1 MKIFLIPIL
10 WFFSLDCNSQ
20 NFSLLITEIFADPTP
35 SKGLPEKEFIELYN
49 STTKQI
55 NLKGFRLIYGNT
67 EVLFPEASVLPQEY
81 VIVCRKGNEQD
92 FANFGKVVPLPSFS
106 LLNEG
111 SLLVIKDDKQNEVS
125 FVNYSSNW
133 YSKGKDQ
140 GYSLEMI
147 DLNFPCQGYQNWESS
162 INPLGASPG
171 KKNSVSRSKP
181 DNTPPVLLSA
191 TLDNTAINIKFDEHL
206 SFSTSKIKSKIL
218 LNNLT
223 VKEIKF
229 LPYDY
234 ALLQIELSR
243 KLGQN
248 EELRLE
254 LAAIEDCSGNVSQTY
269 TLDFF
274 NLSPPDSSQL
284 LISELLFNPA
294 TDGKDYVELF
304 NNSENKINLKGWY
317 LANVDSKGIIG
328 NFSLIASTDLIILPQ
343 KYLALTEDV
352 KSTENM
358 YPSIENR
365 YLHQSL
371 KIPPFNSDKGTVLL
385 FNPQKKEFDRFS
397 YTEKM
402 HSSFIS
408 DPKGVSLERLD
419 FKVSGTRTSNWQSAS
434 SEVLFGSP
442 GYINSQKAAN
452 ILEDLIYV
460 EPVVFNPYQSSQ
472 YNSTF
477 LFYNLESNGQV
488 VSIDVIDK
496 FGILKRKLRNNS
508 LIGSQGKIEWDGKG
522 EDGNL
527 LPVGYYF
534 FNIQLTQE
542 NKVVTFRRK
551 VVLGSY

>member
-1 MKIFLIPIL
+1 M
-10 WFFSLDCNSQ
+10 DCYTQ

-49 STTKQI
+49 TTSKQI
-55 NLKGFRLIYGNT
+55 NLTGFRLIFGKT
-67 EVLFPEASVLPQEY
+67 EVLFPEAFILPQEY
-81 VIVCRKGNEQD
+81 VIVCRKGNEQE
-92 FANFGKVVPLPSFS
+92 FANFGKVVPLTSFS

-111 SLLVIKDDKQNEVS
+111 SLLVLKDDKQNEVF
-125 FVNYSSNW
+125 FVNYSANW
-133 YSKGKDQ
+133 NSKGKDQ

-162 INPLGASPG
+162 INPMGASPG
-171 KKNSVSRSKP
+171 KKNSISRSKP
-181 DNTPPVLLSA
+181 DNIPPILLSA
-191 TLDNTAINIKFDEHL
+191 TLDNTAINIKFDEYL
-206 SFSTSKIKSKIL
+206 NFSTSKIKSKIL

-223 VKEIKF
+223 IKTIKF

-234 ALLQIELSR
+234 TLLQIELFR

-254 LAAIEDCSGNVSQTY
+254 LVGIEDCSGNVSQTY

-284 LISELLFNPA
+284 LISEILFNPA
-294 TDGKDYVELF
+294 TGGKDYVELF

-317 LANVDSKGIIG
+317 LANLDSKGIIG
-328 NFSLIASTDLIILPQ
+328 NFNQISSKDLIILPQ
-343 KYLALTEDV
+343 KYLAVTEDV
-352 KSTENM
+352 KSMENI
-358 YPSIENR
+358 YPTMENR
-365 YLHQSL
+365 YLHQSE

-385 FNPQKKEFDRFS
+385 FNPQKREFDRFS
-397 YTEKM
+397 YSEKM
-402 HSSFIS
+402 HSAFIS

-419 FKVSGTRTSNWQSAS
+419 FKVAGTRSSNWHSAS
-434 SEVLFGSP
+434 SEVSYGTP
-442 GYINSQKAAN
+442 GYINSQKATYT
-452 ILEDLIYV
+452 LEESIFV
-460 EPVVFNPYQSSQ
+460 EPLIFNPYQSSQ
-472 YNSTF
+472 NNSTY

-488 VSIDVIDK
+488 VSIDVRDK

-534 FNIQLTQE
+534 FNIQLMQE
-542 NKVVTFRRK
+542 NKVATYRRK
-551 VVLGSY
+551 VVLSSF